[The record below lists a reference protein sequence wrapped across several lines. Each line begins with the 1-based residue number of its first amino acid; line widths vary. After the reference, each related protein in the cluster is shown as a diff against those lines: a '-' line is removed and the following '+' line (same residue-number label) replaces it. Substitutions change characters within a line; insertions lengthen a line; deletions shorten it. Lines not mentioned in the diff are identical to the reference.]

1 MNELSI
7 IHQNGVDVI
16 DSRSVAEAIGKE
28 HRHLIR
34 DIRNYV
40 EILEKSIEPNFGLN
54 ENPEE
59 SNEPKFGLVEK
70 SIERKSALNENPSDA
85 NESNFGLVGKSTES
99 NFGLSDESN
108 ERKIALVEKSNEP
121 NLGLVKKSTAGDF
134 SPNDFFIPS
143 EYKDSIGRTLPCY
156 LLTKKGCDMVANKL
170 TGEKGVLFTAA
181 YVTAFEKMRRELT
194 CVMPQDFPSALRA
207 LADAEEQKMKL
218 LAENQAMRGK
228 ANYFDALVDR
238 NLLTGFRETAK
249 ELGIKQNKLIS
260 FLLDNG
266 YVYRNQRGKLFPY
279 DAKNDG
285 LFEVKEFVNDNNGF
299 SSTQTLI
306 TPKGRETF
314 RLLLLGGA
322 ARLPAEKEAM

>member
-40 EILEKSIEPNFGLN
+40 EILEKATERKSALS

-70 SIERKSALNENPSDA
+70 S
-85 NESNFGLVGKSTES
+85 TES
-99 NFGLSDESN
+99 NFGLSEKSN
-108 ERKIALVEKSNEP
+108 ERKLALVGKND
-121 NLGLVKKSTAGDF
+121 AGNF
-134 SPNDFFIPS
+134 SLSDFFIPS
-143 EYKDSIGRTLPCY
+143 TYTDSKGEQRPCY

-207 LADAEEQKMKL
+207 LADAEEQKLKL

-228 ANYFDALVDR
+228 ADYFDALVDR

-266 YVYRNQRGKLFPY
+266 YVYRNQRGKLLPY
-279 DAKNDG
+279 EAKNDG

-322 ARLPAEKEAM
+322 ARLSAGKEAM

>member
-16 DSRSVAEAIGKE
+16 DSRSVAEAIGKNHKE
-28 HRHLIR
+28 LLR

-40 EILEKSIEPNFGLN
+40 EILEKATERKSAPSETPYESNERNFALVEKSTEPNFGL
-54 ENPEE
+54 
-59 SNEPKFGLVEK
+59 S
-70 SIERKSALNENPSDA
+70 
-85 NESNFGLVGKSTES
+85 
-99 NFGLSDESN
+99 
-108 ERKIALVEKSNEP
+108 
-121 NLGLVKKSTAGDF
+121 
-134 SPNDFFIPS
+134 DFFIPS
-143 EYKDSIGRTLPCY
+143 AYTDSTGRTLPCY
-156 LLTKKGCDMVANKL
+156 LLTKKGCDMVANKM

-207 LADAEEQKMKL
+207 LADAEEQKLKL

-228 ANYFDALVDR
+228 ADYFDALVDR

-249 ELGIKQNKLIS
+249 ELGINQNKLIS

-266 YVYRNQRGKLFPY
+266 YVYRNQRGKLLPY
-279 DAKNDG
+279 EAKNDG

-306 TPKGRETF
+306 APKGRETF

-322 ARLPAEKEAM
+322 ARLSAGKEAM

>member
-16 DSRSVAEAIGKE
+16 DSRSVAEAIGKNHKE
-28 HRHLIR
+28 LLR

-40 EILEKSIEPNFGLN
+40 EILEKAT
-54 ENPEE
+54 
-59 SNEPKFGLVEK
+59 
-70 SIERKSALNENPSDA
+70 ERKSAPSENPYESNERNFA
-85 NESNFGLVGKSTES
+85 PVENSNESNFGLVEKSTES
-99 NFGLSDESN
+99 NFGLSDFF
-108 ERKIALVEKSNEP
+108 VP
-121 NLGLVKKSTAGDF
+121 ST
-134 SPNDFFIPS
+134 
-143 EYKDSIGRTLPCY
+143 YTDSTGRTLPCY
-156 LLTKKGCDMVANKL
+156 LLTKKGCDMVANKM

-207 LADAEEQKMKL
+207 LADAEEQKLKL

-228 ANYFDALVDR
+228 ADYFDALVDR

-266 YVYRNQRGKLFPY
+266 YVYRNQRGKLLPY
-279 DAKNDG
+279 EAKNDG

-322 ARLPAEKEAM
+322 ARLSAGKEAM